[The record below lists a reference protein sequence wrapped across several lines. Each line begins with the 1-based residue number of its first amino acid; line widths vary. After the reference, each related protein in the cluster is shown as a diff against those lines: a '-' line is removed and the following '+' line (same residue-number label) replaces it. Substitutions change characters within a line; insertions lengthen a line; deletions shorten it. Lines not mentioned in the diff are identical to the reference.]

1 MKSKFFAALCAI
13 VALFTTPVYADFPRP
28 WQLNF
33 QKPASELMEK
43 LVHFHD
49 FLMVIITVITVFVLL
64 LLVYVCVR
72 FNKKANPIPSKT
84 SHNTLIE
91 VIWTAVPVLILVAIA
106 IPSLKILYFANVIP
120 EADMTLKVVGHQWY
134 WQYEYPEAKDET
146 KDAFSFDSYIIK
158 DADIK
163 GEQKRLLEVDNRV
176 VLPVKTNIRILL
188 TSADVIHDWAMPAL
202 GIKEDAVPGRINE
215 TWVNIERP
223 GVYYGQCSELC
234 GVGHGFMPIVIE
246 AVSKERYQEWLEEA
260 KKKFANNNGSERDYA
275 SASE

>member
-1 MKSKFFAALCAI
+1 MKSKFFAALSAI
-13 VALFTTPVYADFPRP
+13 VALFATPVYADFPRP

-33 QKPASELMEK
+33 QEPASELMEK
-43 LVHFHD
+43 LMDFHN
-49 FLMVIITVITVFVLL
+49 FLLVIITAITVFVLL

-188 TSADVIHDWAMPAL
+188 TSADVIHDWAMPSL

-215 TWVNIERP
+215 TWVNIDRP

-260 KKKFANNNGSERDYA
+260 KKKFANNNGIRRDYA